1 MKPTTTLCYMFLFVF
16 LDLTGHNVCDGL
28 LITLIKQTNKN
39 ITAIFSVIIIFE
51 NKNRGSTHRQGAT
64 NITCST
70 AVFIFNESGL
80 S

>member
-1 MKPTTTLCYMFLFVF
+1 MKPTTTLCYTFLFVF
-16 LDLTGHNVCDGL
+16 LDLTGHNGL

-70 AVFIFNESGL
+70 VVFIFDESGL

>member
-39 ITAIFSVIIIFE
+39 ITAIFSVIIIYVK
-51 NKNRGSTHRQGAT
+51 KNRGCTYRKGGI

-70 AVFIFNESGL
+70 VVFIFDESGL